1 MRRNKLHGVADPIRV
16 AVIEDNEVFREALE
30 LLLGLDTEVEVVG
43 SAPDGE
49 DAVGLCERTSPD
61 VLVVDYRLPGPD
73 GVQVTSAVR
82 AACPNVVVL
91 CLTAGVN
98 SREEAALRD
107 AGAVGCVTKNE
118 SLDDIVA
125 AIKQAGRGET

>member
-1 MRRNKLHGVADPIRV
+1 MADLIRV

-30 LLLGLDTEVEVVG
+30 LLLGLDPEVEVVG

-49 DAVGLCERTSPD
+49 DAVGLCKRTGPD

-82 AACPNVVVL
+82 TACPGVVVL

-98 SREEAALRD
+98 AREEEALRD
-107 AGAVGCVTKNE
+107 AGAVGCMTKNE
-118 SLDDIVA
+118 SLDEIVA
-125 AIKQAGRGET
+125 AIKQAGRRGG